1 MTSRRVLRLNDV
13 LREEI
18 SDLLRRE
25 TEDPEL
31 QKLIS
36 ITEVNL
42 SGDLRLAKVYFSGL
56 GDEQELAR
64 VLHALRKAAR
74 FFRRE
79 LARRLNLRHTPE
91 LEFLPDPSIAR
102 GQRILELL
110 ASLEPQPSPVSGD
123 PSPG

>member
-1 MTSRRVLRLNDV
+1 MPSRRILRLNDL

-36 ITEVNL
+36 ITEVDL
-42 SGDLRLAKVYFSGL
+42 SGDLRLAKVYFSAL

-64 VLHALRKAAR
+64 ILRALRKAAR

-110 ASLEPQPSPVSGD
+110 ASLEPHATAAPGD
-123 PSPG
+123 PSAG

>member
-1 MTSRRVLRLNDV
+1 MPGRRILRLNDL

-31 QKLIS
+31 QTLIS
-36 ITEVNL
+36 ITEVDTSSDL
-42 SGDLRLAKVYFSGL
+42 SLARVYFSIL
-56 GDEQELAR
+56 GDDEQAAR
-64 VLHALRKAAR
+64 VLQRLRKAAR

-79 LARRLNLRHTPE
+79 IAHRLNLRHTPE

-102 GQRILELL
+102 GARQWQTARPL
-110 ASLEPQPSPVSGD
+110 S
-123 PSPG
+123 